1 LLRWRTAE
9 QAEQAGQP
17 PLWTLV
23 CTINNAIF
31 EEPVVASDG
40 RTYSKQALL
49 SLMASCAERGLP
61 VTSPFGDA
69 LSEKL
74 EPDVKMA
81 AAVRKY
87 REERAARMPPHVAAG
102 PVPSRPA
109 AQRDA
114 ASSQPVKSI
123 AELGRVFALLDG
135 SLREL
140 LAATLDGW
148 QTLQVVVVGEESS
161 GKSSVLQ
168 RLMMTPLLPRAET

>member
-1 LLRWRTAE
+1 MS
-9 QAEQAGQP
+9 GQDP
-17 PLWTLV
+17 APWTLI
-23 CTINNAIF
+23 CPITNAIF

-40 RTYSKQALL
+40 RTYSKRALR

-74 EPDVKMA
+74 EPDVKIA

-87 REERAARMPPHVAAG
+87 REERAARMPPRAAAG

-109 AQRDA
+109 AQRGA
-114 ASSQPVKSI
+114 TSSQPLKSI

-135 SLREL
+135 SLRGL

-148 QTLQVVVVGEESS
+148 QPPQVVVVGEESS
-161 GKSSVLQ
+161 GKSSVLE
-168 RLMMTPLLPRAET
+168 RLMMTPLLPRAENT

>member
-1 LLRWRTAE
+1 MSGQDA
-9 QAEQAGQP
+9 AKAGP
-17 PLWTLV
+17 LPLWTLV
-23 CTINNAIF
+23 CPITNAIF

-49 SLMASCAERGLP
+49 LLMASCAERGLP
-61 VTSPFGDA
+61 VTSPFGET

-81 AAVRKY
+81 AAVHKY
-87 REERAARMPPHVAAG
+87 REERALRMPPRAAG
-102 PVPSRPA
+102 PVSSRTET
-109 AQRDA
+109 QNDA
-114 ASSQPVKSI
+114 ASSQPVKST

-148 QTLQVVVVGEESS
+148 QPPHHPPHLD
-161 GKSSVLQ
+161 
-168 RLMMTPLLPRAET
+168 P